1 MGVSALKLSR
11 LQTDWEPVT
20 WLCFAAAW
28 LCFTTAFRAAKNRC
42 PEKRQKREGENA
54 GALSRQAEKILRC
67 LVAVT
72 GVSLVAFLL
81 EALVL
86 GYVPLFTVDTPHAY
100 SYFHISGVH
109 YFTVSCVLAPPLFVL
124 YLDMLVRHCR
134 RSCPGTAEE
143 KELAVLLKSGGM
155 GALHLQQCLHPA
167 PLTLREEIIPG
178 EILGQLSPLKQEK
191 VRRELAGEKLSHTAL
206 TEQGEGFLLLR
217 EIQESRAG
225 FNASTLRVA
234 A

>member
-1 MGVSALKLSR
+1 MLENTVRDVYLVDEAQLGTRLNETLQSGARAEFDLLLALISQDVTDFPAVSDPLPPGQEELNLRELFQVGK
-11 LQTDWEPVT
+11 
-20 WLCFAAAW
+20 AAPFYAREED
-28 LCFTTAFRAAKNRC
+28 FTT
-42 PEKRQKREGENA
+42 
-54 GALSRQAEKILRC
+54 GA
-67 LVAVT
+67 
-72 GVSLVAFLL
+72 
-81 EALVL
+81 
-86 GYVPLFTVDTPHAY
+86 
-100 SYFHISGVH
+100 
-109 YFTVSCVLAPPLFVL
+109 
-124 YLDMLVRHCR
+124 
-134 RSCPGTAEE
+134 
-143 KELAVLLKSGGM
+143 ELAVLLKSGGM

-225 FNASTLRVA
+225 FNASTLRGA